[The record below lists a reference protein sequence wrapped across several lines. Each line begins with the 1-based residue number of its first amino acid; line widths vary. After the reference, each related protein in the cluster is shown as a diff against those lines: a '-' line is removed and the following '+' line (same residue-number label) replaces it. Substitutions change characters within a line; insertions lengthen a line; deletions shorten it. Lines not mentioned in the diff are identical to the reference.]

1 MIQIGKGEKLPE
13 IPQDLSSEAR
23 DFLQM
28 CLRLIWALMKN
39 MLIFRIEPSERWNVC
54 KLLKH
59 PFITGHASMITEIRN
74 SDLTKEKEE
83 RILGKWE
90 ADHENEKRCILINI

>member
-1 MIQIGKGEKLPE
+1 
-13 IPQDLSSEAR
+13 
-23 DFLQM
+23 
-28 CLRLIWALMKN
+28 MKN